1 MSKKIR
7 TIRPCSHH
15 TKDCVGAHGNH
26 LRNNTLQRHDKK
38 AVRRRRFHGT
48 ILPSMSC
55 TVHLLRRP
63 HVRLDASGE
72 GRENRRRGEKN
83 RRAGEKG
90 ATVRWWRAQRKR
102 GREGESYP
110 RRSSGLK
117 ETINVLRTQWRTNGP
132 LSGSVR
138 AASVPAASLS
148 VSSPP
153 LDKIFSPP
161 ASRLACTKGA

>member
-1 MSKKIR
+1 MPKKIR
-7 TIRPCSHH
+7 TIRPCRRHR

-55 TVHLLRRP
+55 MVHLLRRP
-63 HVRLDASGE
+63 HVRLDASG
-72 GRENRRRGEKN
+72 GRQGESKTRGKESARERKRRDG
-83 RRAGEKG
+83 GMMKG
-90 ATVRWWRAQRKR
+90 AK
-102 GREGESYP
+102 GGKEGESYP

-117 ETINVLRTQWRTNGP
+117 ETINVPRTQWRTNGP

-153 LDKIFSPP
+153 LDKIFSPS